1 MSKLLKIIV
10 FLFLLQTSS
19 FADCRYEASG
29 EVQGDKIINKVEKV
43 VCDEEEKSNFVVQ
56 FLTEEKYHN
65 ALIMFFG
72 IILEN
77 I

>member
-1 MSKLLKIIV
+1 MVKQVVLI
-10 FLFLLQTSS
+10 LFLLTSS
-19 FADCRYEASG
+19 VNADCVYEASG

-43 VCDEEEKSNFVVQ
+43 VCDEEEKSNFVVS
-56 FLTEEKYHN
+56 FLTEEKYQN
-65 ALIMFFG
+65 ALIMLFG